1 MDNEMTGAVGMST
14 LRLTLTRRDE
24 YCLRCDGLALRT
36 SDYCRSCRDA
46 IERGDVEEDDWHYRY
61 KLDLGAGQGW

>member
-1 MDNEMTGAVGMST
+1 MST

-46 IERGDVEEDDWHYRY
+46 IERGDIGEVVP
-61 KLDLGAGQGW
+61 KV